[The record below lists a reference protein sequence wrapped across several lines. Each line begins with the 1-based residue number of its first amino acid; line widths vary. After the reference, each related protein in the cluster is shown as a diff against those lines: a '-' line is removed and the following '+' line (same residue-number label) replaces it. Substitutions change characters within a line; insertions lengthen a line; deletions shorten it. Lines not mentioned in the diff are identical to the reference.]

1 MNTPSIKDII
11 AAAGGA
17 PALAEK
23 CRVDRSTVYGWR
35 KVPPQHLAAVVEAT
49 GMAAHVLRP
58 DLAAAF
64 NAQPPEAA

>member
-1 MNTPSIKDII
+1 MSTPPIKDII

-17 PALAEK
+17 PALAKK
-23 CRVDRSTVYGWR
+23 CNVDRSTVYGWG

-49 GMAAHVLRP
+49 GIPAHVLRP

-64 NAQPPEAA
+64 APTEAA